1 MKVITVDL
9 QHKNELNDINDYLV
23 QNDKDILS
31 NISGQNLNSDNNRIV
46 EIAYN
51 NVNNKISNVCFIDGV
66 RDISFFKLMVSN
78 LSDSSTERNK
88 KFISEVTN
96 HVLEELDAE
105 TVAIFS
111 KSEVGL
117 YSDLGYEALG
127 ECEGLYTYVR
137 NKTVSKKDG
146 GIRI

>member
-51 NVNNKISNVCFIDGV
+51 KVNNKISNVCFIDGV
-66 RDISFFKLMVSN
+66 RDIIFFKLMVSN

>member
-9 QHKNELNDINDYLV
+9 QNKNELNDINDYLV

-51 NVNNKISNVCFIDGV
+51 KVNNKISNVCFIDGV
-66 RDISFFKLMVSN
+66 RDICFFKLMVSN
-78 LSDSSTERNK
+78 LSDSSIERNK

-111 KSEVGL
+111 KSEVRL